1 MKVYQD
7 EDMKLSTFDFTQEN
21 LIEVDLYEIENL
33 IPEDNKLER
42 I

>member
-1 MKVYQD
+1 
-7 EDMKLSTFDFTQEN
+7 MKLSTFDFTQEN
-21 LIEVDLYEIENL
+21 LIEVDLYENENL

>member
-1 MKVYQD
+1 MKLYQD